1 MYEQIIE
8 NLMNEDRGE
17 FIDTEKITK
26 KEKYFMIKSALLSIE
41 SKNLS
46 IIRRINR
53 RLGRVS
59 IKEELL
65 KLRPVV
71 SPFKNRIFRYSLS
84 FILVSFVIYFYIMF
98 EGHRNEETVR
108 ILFFDFPSNLLVP
121 LGLVFAFIAA
131 LLLTWDDPFF
141 GKYRSPALY
150 MILLTAIFYALIYS
164 GVDSFLFQ
172 LKIAEWLTKATG
184 VIVTALMYVF
194 GLNLVDSSWV
204 ENTAVPHRSYTLL
217 IFDSPNGIK
226 NIAIDARCSGIHSLT
241 IFLAIFLLMLF
252 ESRNRLK
259 WNWKVI
265 LVTSFGVIGTYL
277 INILRVN
284 VILFVF
290 YFRGWDIAEP
300 IHNYLGYALLIMWIP
315 IYWLFILPK
324 AEKSDKLK
332 DDVYVVVSDSSGR
345 TKLISEKNIVNLIG
359 IRLGK
364 FLTAQI
370 SKKKTTIPLIEV
382 HDETSS

>member
-1 MYEQIIE
+1 MKE
-8 NLMNEDRGE
+8 NREESGNLDSSEEEAQENSQELNAS
-17 FIDTEKITK
+17 T
-26 KEKYFMIKSALLSIE
+26 IE
-41 SKNLS
+41 SGKSSSVWKKNLE
-46 IIRRINR
+46 N
-53 RLGRVS
+53 
-59 IKEELL
+59 
-65 KLRPVV
+65 KLMSFGKKIQPIL
-71 SPFKNRIFRYSLS
+71 SPFKNRIFRYSIS
-84 FILVSFVIYFYIMF
+84 LVLVAFVVYFYIVF

-121 LGLVFAFIAA
+121 LGLVFAFLAA
-131 LLLTWDDPFF
+131 LFLTWDDPIFR
-141 GKYRSPALY
+141 KYRTPALY

-184 VIVTALMYVF
+184 VIVTGLMYVF

-204 ENTAVPHRSYTLL
+204 VNTVEPHRSYTLL

-252 ESRNRLK
+252 ESRKRLK
-259 WNWKVI
+259 WNWKVV
-265 LVTSFGVIGTYL
+265 LVTSIGIIGTYL

-324 AEKSDKLK
+324 AEKRKEPSSISDQKF
-332 DDVYVVVSDSSGR
+332 
-345 TKLISEKNIVNLIG
+345 SE
-359 IRLGK
+359 
-364 FLTAQI
+364 
-370 SKKKTTIPLIEV
+370 E
-382 HDETSS
+382 D